1 MISDVLAVPPGL
13 LREPWVLRAGHR
25 RFLVRP
31 TGGGDLAAVARMHRR
46 CSARSLLDR
55 YRRGGCAPTVAALE
69 VELRN
74 PYGVLVVGTDGEVV
88 AVAALR
94 RDPAHGEA
102 CAEIGVLV
110 EDRWQR
116 QGIGTDLAGH
126 LAGVAYAR
134 GVQELIAYPAT
145 SPRAAH
151 RLMIDIGRSR
161 LVREPE
167 LHLHTA
173 LPPSAALGLGTV
185 RQRLAS

>member
-1 MISDVLAVPPGL
+1 MINGVTAVPPGL
-13 LREPWVLRAGHR
+13 IREPWVLWVGHR

-31 TGGGDLAAVARMHRR
+31 TRRADLAAVAWMHRR

-55 YRRGGCAPTVAALE
+55 YRRGGCAPTVAALD

-74 PYGVLVVGTDGEVV
+74 PYGVLAVGTDGEVV
-88 AVAALR
+88 AVGAVR
-94 RDPAHGEA
+94 RDPTHGRR

-116 QGIGTDLAGH
+116 RGIGTDLAEH
-126 LAGVAYAR
+126 LAGVAYVT
-134 GVQELIAYPAT
+134 GVHELIAYPAT
-145 SPRAAH
+145 SPVKAQ
-151 RLMIDIGRSR
+151 RLMTEIGRSR

-167 LHLHTA
+167 LHVHTV
-173 LPPSAALGLGTV
+173 LSRSAELGLGAV